1 MAGLLLAGEAR
12 AQVVPVPLPPPADL
26 TRPQAPIRA
35 PGAMLRVTPA
45 PEGVMPPG
53 AETTMIDVAAIDL
66 TGVTVYDRAALQ
78 PDYAGLIGRHV
89 PLAELFRAAA
99 RIEAHYRRDGYV
111 LTRAIVPAQE
121 AAGGHYRIEVVEGYV
136 SDVEV
141 TGAGGS
147 EAALIRRTLAPVTR
161 MRPVTIGAIERAL
174 LLVQQLP
181 GVAAHAV
188 LTPAAGTPGAARL
201 VVDVRLRP
209 VDAYATLDNRGS
221 RFAGPIT
228 GAAGFGING
237 IGGFGGHLGGL
248 YFTTFNREQNYGE
261 LHADARVG
269 ASGLTVRAFASYAIS
284 HPGSILAPLD
294 ISSTDS
300 VFGIGAD
307 YPLLLTRRASVT
319 LHGSFEATRDR
330 TDLLGLP
337 DSLDRQR
344 ILRIGFNAQAVDSWQ
359 GVSSFSITA
368 HQGLNILGASHDG
381 GAIPQSRLGGRS
393 DFFKLTATASRFQ
406 PLATTPWGGLALQ
419 VSVAGQY
426 AADKLL
432 TLEQFHVGG
441 ESFGRGFNPSQF
453 SGDDGAAADMEL
465 QLTHARA
472 IGPMTSQQLYTFFD
486 AASVHDRGIPGW
498 TQIDSYGGGLRF
510 DLGPHL
516 SGQIEVA
523 VPYRIGRQVGARL
536 DRGAQG
542 FFRLTARF

>member
-1 MAGLLLAGEAR
+1 M
-12 AQVVPVPLPPPADL
+12 
-26 TRPQAPIRA
+26 
-35 PGAMLRVTPA
+35 
-45 PEGVMPPG
+45 
-53 AETTMIDVAAIDL
+53 
-66 TGVTVYDRAALQ
+66 
-78 PDYAGLIGRHV
+78 

-121 AAGGHYRIEVVEGYV
+121 AADGHYRIQVIEGYV
-136 SDVEV
+136 SDVDV
-141 TGAGGS
+141 TGASGS

-209 VDAYATLDNRGS
+209 IDAYATIDNRGS

-228 GAAGFGING
+228 GAAGFDING
-237 IGGFGGHLGGL
+237 IGSFGGHLGGL
-248 YFTTFNREQNYGE
+248 WFTTFDREQNYGE

-269 ASGLTVRAFASYAIS
+269 ASGLAVRAFASYAVS

-294 ISSTDS
+294 IASTDS

-319 LHGSFEATRDR
+319 LHGSFETTRDR

-368 HQGLNILGASHDG
+368 HQGFEHI
-381 GAIPQSRLGGRS
+381 RR
-393 DFFKLTATASRFQ
+393 
-406 PLATTPWGGLALQ
+406 
-419 VSVAGQY
+419 
-426 AADKLL
+426 
-432 TLEQFHVGG
+432 
-441 ESFGRGFNPSQF
+441 ES
-453 SGDDGAAADMEL
+453 
-465 QLTHARA
+465 
-472 IGPMTSQQLYTFFD
+472 
-486 AASVHDRGIPGW
+486 
-498 TQIDSYGGGLRF
+498 
-510 DLGPHL
+510 
-516 SGQIEVA
+516 
-523 VPYRIGRQVGARL
+523 
-536 DRGAQG
+536 
-542 FFRLTARF
+542 